1 MDLVPERTELR
12 LFLQTDIGEEEVN
25 LSEVPPQE
33 FFKNDLVNYRLTGT
47 IPQEPDFRIVNFVG
61 CVLHDVGADGV
72 DFSECDFKDS
82 LLNRATF
89 SGCKFDG
96 GTFATTFF
104 SETEFRECTFYNLAA
119 HSCDFHRVQF
129 NNCDL
134 TNLLVKSSRFSQ
146 CSFENCITSNKICE
160 MSTLFDVTFSRTAI
174 QIDTILNNF
183 GLTSDCLHDSQIR
196 SGRVREAHS
205 SLSIEHLTA
214 LVESDQRSALERLSL
229 EYFLTHTLLN
239 GSPRL
244 DQSLDITRWSRIYRN
259 PGSFIELLDK
269 FAEFLVY
276 LYDENRLALHPIIL
290 LHHVTGTLADAIS
303 PGENLHRVVISL
315 GGTHLILSRIV
326 EGFLEGLDLASQCFK
341 NSVVF
346 LVDGPED
353 PAFFQDMLEPWLQ
366 NEGVVISRLQPR
378 NSPLSLELTAGDAA
392 ALLPIIAVFLAT
404 RTKLE
409 ITRLKTT
416 LEQRSKRSGKKPG
429 SKPSRSK
436 GRLSPQS
443 SHRLLELRSGFVKEP
458 SLGYEL
464 QLRSLMPGSLLID
477 LRLNFST
484 SVLQRLRKT
493 LLDLLDDSSG
503 KGR

>member
-1 MDLVPERTELR
+1 MHLVPERPDLR
-12 LFLQTDIGEEEVN
+12 LFLQTDNGEQEVV
-25 LSEVPPQE
+25 LSEASPEE

-47 IPQEPDFRIVNFVG
+47 IPQGPDFRIVNFVG
-61 CVLHDVGADGV
+61 CILHDVRADGV

-82 LLNRATF
+82 LLNGATF
-89 SGCKFDG
+89 SSCKFDG

-104 SETEFRECTFYNLAA
+104 SDTEFRECTFYNLAA
-119 HSCDFHRVQF
+119 HSCDFRRVQF
-129 NNCDL
+129 INCDL

-160 MSTLFDVTFSRTAI
+160 MSTLFDVTFSNTAI
-174 QIDTILNNF
+174 QIDTIVNNF
-183 GLTSDCLHDSQIR
+183 GITSDHLHHSQIR

-214 LVESDQRSALERLSL
+214 LVESEKGSALERLSL

-244 DQSLDITRWSRIYRN
+244 DQSLDITRWTRIYRN

-269 FAEFLVY
+269 FAEFLIY
-276 LYDENRLALHPIIL
+276 LYDENRLALHAIIL

-303 PGENLHRVVISL
+303 PGEKLHRVAISL

-326 EGFLEGLDLASQCFK
+326 EEFLQGLDLASQSFK
-341 NSVVF
+341 NSIVL

-353 PAFFQDMLEPWLQ
+353 PAYFQDALGPWIQ
-366 NEGVVISRLQPR
+366 NEGVVISRLRPR
-378 NSPLSLELTAGDAA
+378 NSPLSLELTASNAA
-392 ALLPIIAVFLAT
+392 ALLPVLAVFLAT

-409 ITRLKTT
+409 ITRLRTT
-416 LEQRSKRSGKKPG
+416 LEQRSTGKEKKPG
-429 SKPSRSK
+429 SKPSK
-436 GRLSPQS
+436 AKNRLLPKS
-443 SHRLLELRSGFVKEP
+443 SHRLLELRSGFVTKP

-464 QLRSLMPGSLLID
+464 QLRSLIPGSLLID

-484 SVLQRLRKT
+484 SLLQRLRKI
-493 LLDLLDDSSG
+493 LLDLLDDSSD